1 VAAAVA
7 AKGLDVGRDVLLAAC
22 VDGIG
27 VGSPT
32 PPITAIDLRP
42 RAHGRACA
50 DLLLQVLAEPAD
62 GPTGND
68 PRTVQ
73 HEPELRLRAS
83 TRAG

>member
-1 VAAAVA
+1 
-7 AKGLDVGRDVLLAAC
+7 VLLAAC

-27 VGSPT
+27 VWSCT

-50 DLLLQVLAEPAD
+50 DLLLRVLAEPAD
-62 GPTGND
+62 GPAGTAA
-68 PRTVQ
+68 PTVRL
-73 HEPELRLRAS
+73 EPELRRRAS